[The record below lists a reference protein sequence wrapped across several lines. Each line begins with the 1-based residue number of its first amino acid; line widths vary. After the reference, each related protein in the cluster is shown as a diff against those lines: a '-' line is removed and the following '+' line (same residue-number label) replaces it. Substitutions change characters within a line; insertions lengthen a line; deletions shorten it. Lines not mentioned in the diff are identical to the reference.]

1 MSKVLII
8 DDHPDTIYLLQNYLE
23 REKYTVL
30 TRDNGASGIEV
41 ALEEVPDVIIMD
53 VMMDGMSGIEAC
65 KTLSNS
71 FTTSHIP
78 VIIMTAKADFDS
90 MKEAFESGAV
100 DFVKKPFIRADIL
113 VKVHAALR
121 LSAAQKI
128 RKEYETLKESADA
141 FLLEQEKIIQT
152 LTAVSLTG
160 TSVKRNVLQ
169 SGSAQPGVIQKLET
183 IEAAV
188 HEINDS
194 LHKIKKILH

>member
-23 REKYTVL
+23 REKYTVI
-30 TRDNGASGIEV
+30 TRSDGASGIEA
-41 ALEEVPDVIIMD
+41 ALQEVPDVIVMD

-113 VKVHAALR
+113 VKVHAAIR

-128 RKEYETLKESADA
+128 KKEYTYLKESAEA
-141 FLLEQEKIIQT
+141 FLEEQEKIIQT
-152 LTAVSLTG
+152 LTAVSLTV
-160 TSVKRNVLQ
+160 TSVKRNIL
-169 SGSAQPGVIQKLET
+169 QPGEDQQGVIKKLEM
-183 IEAAV
+183 IETAV

-194 LHKIKKILH
+194 LHRIKKSLH

>member
-1 MSKVLII
+1 MNKVLII

-30 TRDNGASGIEV
+30 TRNDGAGGIEA
-41 ALEEVPDVIIMD
+41 ALQEVPDVIIMD

-113 VKVHAALR
+113 VKVHAAMR
-121 LSAAQKI
+121 LSAAQRIK
-128 RKEYETLKESADA
+128 KEYEYLKEYAEA
-141 FLLEQEKIIQT
+141 FMVEQEKIIQT
-152 LTAVSLTG
+152 LTVVNLTV
-160 TSVKRNVLQ
+160 TAVKRNVL
-169 SGSAQPGVIQKLET
+169 SAGGDQHGVIQRLEM
-183 IEAAV
+183 IEASV
-188 HEINDS
+188 HEINES
-194 LHKIKKILH
+194 LHKIKKNLH